1 MLPGVRGDMMKLR
14 LKILIMSAIVFPLGW
29 VMAAYADSHHW
40 DSPWLTPLMLLGYLG
55 VLDLVVRHHKRRSTP
70 TKIVT

>member
-1 MLPGVRGDMMKLR
+1 MKLR
-14 LKILIMSAIVFPLGW
+14 LKIIIMSVIVFPLGW
-29 VMAAYADSHHW
+29 AMASYADTHHW

-55 VLDLVVRHHKRRSTP
+55 VLQVLVLHHKRHNSP